1 MQLVTEHSTIP
12 VIKHDKGVCHTYI
25 DADAD
30 LKMAEAIV

>member
-1 MQLVTEHSTIP
+1 MKLVTEHSTIP

-30 LKMAEAIV
+30 LDDG